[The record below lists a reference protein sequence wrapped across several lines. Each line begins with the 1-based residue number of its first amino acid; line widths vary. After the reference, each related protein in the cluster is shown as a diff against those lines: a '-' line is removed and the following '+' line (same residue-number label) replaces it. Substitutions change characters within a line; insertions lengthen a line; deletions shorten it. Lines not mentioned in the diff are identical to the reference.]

1 MYLLIDG
8 GTTNTRVIRSDG
20 KHFSLCA
27 SAHVGAGNNAHLA
40 AFVRK
45 ALAANG
51 SEGDIVLA
59 SGMIGSK
66 LGLCEIPHLPTPAGI
81 SELHDGI
88 RKVFL
93 PEVSPYAIHFIPG
106 VKNASERFQ
115 NTDVM
120 RGEETEL
127 YGLCEHAEADALYV
141 LPGTHTKGIR
151 TDETGR
157 IADFCTYLSGE
168 WLNALHEST
177 ILGNSFEFYE
187 ETDPDFL
194 CQGYELCE
202 NAGINRALFK
212 GRVLDTAFGCSSKQ
226 VYSFLLGAVLHD
238 EIKNLAAAG
247 AKTYILG
254 GKKELREPEKYLLEK
269 YFRIQ
274 AFCPPEETCTTAAA
288 RGAVKI
294 FENNP

>member
-88 RKVFL
+88 RKVLL
-93 PEVSPYAIHFIPG
+93 PEISPLAIHFIPG
-106 VKNASERFQ
+106 VKNASERLQ

-127 YGLCEHAEADALYV
+127 YGLCENAEADALYL

-157 IADFCTYLSGE
+157 ISDFCTYLSGE
-168 WLNALHEST
+168 LISALHKST

-238 EIKNLAAAG
+238 EIKNLVAFG
-247 AKTYILG
+247 AKKYILG
-254 GKKELREPEKYLLEK
+254 GKKELRDAEKRLLET

-274 AFCPPEETCTTAAA
+274 AVCPPEEACTYAAA

>member
-40 AFVRK
+40 AFVRET
-45 ALAANG
+45 LAANG

-106 VKNASERFQ
+106 VKNASERLQ

-157 IADFCTYLSGE
+157 ISNFCTYLSGE
-168 WLNALHEST
+168 LISALHKST

-226 VYSFLLGAVLHD
+226 VYSYRLGAVLHD

-274 AFCPPEETCTTAAA
+274 AVCPPEEACTYAAA

>member
-1 MYLLIDG
+1 MYLHIDG
-8 GTTNTRVIRSDG
+8 GTTNTRVTCSDG

-27 SAHVGAGNNAHLA
+27 SSHVGAGNNAHLA
-40 AFVRK
+40 EFVRET
-45 ALAANG
+45 LAANA
-51 SEGDIVLA
+51 SEGDIILA

-81 SELHDGI
+81 SKLHDGI

-106 VKNASERFQ
+106 VKNASERLQ

-127 YGLCEHAEADALYV
+127 YGLCDSAEADALYL
-141 LPGTHTKGIR
+141 LPGTHTKSIR
-151 TDETGR
+151 TDEHGR
-157 IADFCTYLSGE
+157 ISDFCTYLSGE
-168 WLNALHEST
+168 LISALHKST

-194 CQGYELCE
+194 CQGYVLCE

-212 GRVLDTAFGCSSKQ
+212 GRVLDTTFGCSSKQ
-226 VYSFLLGAVLHD
+226 VYSYLLGAVLHD
-238 EIKNLAAAG
+238 EIKELAAAG
-247 AKTYILG
+247 AKKYIFG
-254 GKKELREPEKYLLEK
+254 GKKELCEPEKYLLEK

-274 AFCPPEETCTTAAA
+274 AFCPPEEICTTAAA

-294 FENNP
+294 FEKNI